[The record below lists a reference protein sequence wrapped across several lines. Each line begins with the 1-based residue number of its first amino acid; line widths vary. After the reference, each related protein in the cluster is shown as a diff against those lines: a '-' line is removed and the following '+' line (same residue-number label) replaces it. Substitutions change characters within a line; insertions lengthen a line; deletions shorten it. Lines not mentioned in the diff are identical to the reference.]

1 MPTVAD
7 QLIAALQRSGVRRVY
22 GLPGDSLN
30 GFTDAIRRAADITWE
45 HVRHEETAG
54 FAAAADA
61 ALTGRLA
68 VCAGSCGPGNLHL
81 INGLFDAQRSR
92 VPVLAIAAHI
102 PRTEIGSEYFQE
114 THPQELFRGC
124 SVYCELVSTPEMA
137 PRILEMALRAAVEEN
152 GVAVVVIPGEVFL
165 SKADDHVWALRPV
178 LPTRS
183 VVRPDDRSLANVAA
197 ILNGANNITILGGA
211 GTAGAHDAL
220 VQLAATLQAPVVHAL
235 RGKEYIEYDNPYDV
249 GMTGLL
255 GFASGYKAI
264 KEADVLLMLGT
275 DFPYQQFYPDNA
287 TVIQVD
293 IRGRNLGR
301 RTAIDVGLVG
311 SVADTLT
318 ALQPLLSQKHDRS
331 HLDRCLNHYRKTRR
345 SLDALAVNDRDR
357 APIRPEYLA
366 AEASRLAADDA
377 VFTVDVGSPVVWA
390 ARYLTMNGRRR
401 LIGSF
406 NHGTMAC
413 ALPLAIGAQ
422 TVDRRRQVVAFAGD
436 GGLTMLFGELITL
449 GQNRLPV
456 KVVVF
461 NNSSLNFVELEMKAA
476 GIVNFGTE
484 LVNPNFAAVAEAM
497 GMFGRRV
504 EDPSQ
509 LDRALA
515 DAFTYDGPAVV
526 DVVTARQELSIPP
539 AITVEQAKGFS
550 LYAIRTILAGRADE
564 LIDLVSTNVARRV
577 LD

>member
-1 MPTVAD
+1 MATIAD
-7 QLIAALQRSGVRRVY
+7 HVISTLALSGVRRVY

-30 GFTDAIRRAADITWE
+30 GFTDAIRRSGEITWQ
-45 HVRHEETAG
+45 HVRHEETAA

-61 ALTGRLA
+61 ALTGQLG

-114 THPQELFRGC
+114 THPQDLFREC

-137 PRILEMALRAAVEEN
+137 PRILEMAMRTAIEEN
-152 GVAVVVIPGEVFL
+152 GVAVVVIPGEIFL
-165 SKADDHVWALRPV
+165 QRAGETGWTARPV
-178 LPTRS
+178 RPTRS
-183 VVRPDDRSLANVAA
+183 VVRPDDESVLRAA
-197 ILNGANNITILGGA
+197 DILNAAQRVTILGGA
-211 GTAGAHDAL
+211 GVAGSHGAL
-220 VQLAATLQAPVVHAL
+220 IQLAETLQAPIVHAL
-235 RGKEYIEYDNPYDV
+235 RGKEFIEYDNPFDV

-264 KEADVLLMLGT
+264 KEADTLLMLGT
-275 DFPYQQFYPDNA
+275 DFPYQQFYPEGA

-301 RTAIDVGLVG
+301 RTPIDLGLRG
-311 SVADTLT
+311 SVADTLA
-318 ALQPLLSQKHDRS
+318 ALQPLLRPKSNRD
-331 HLDRCLNHYRKTRR
+331 HLDRSLKHYRKTRAQ
-345 SLDALAVNDRDR
+345 LDSLAVNDRDKT
-357 APIRPEYLA
+357 PIRPEYVAALA
-366 AEASRLAADDA
+366 DRLASDDA
-377 VFTVDVGSPVVWA
+377 VFTCDVGSPVVWA

-406 NHGTMAC
+406 NHGTMAN
-413 ALPLAIGAQ
+413 ALPHAIGAQ
-422 TVDRRRQVVAFAGD
+422 TAFPGRQVVALAGD
-436 GGLTMLFGELITL
+436 GGLTMLFGELVTL
-449 GQNRLPV
+449 IQNRLPV
-456 KVVVF
+456 KLIVF

-476 GIVNFGTE
+476 GIVTFGTD
-484 LVNPNFAAVAEAM
+484 LVNPDFAAVAQAM
-497 GMFGRRV
+497 GIFGRRV
-504 EDPSQ
+504 TEPAD
-509 LDRALA
+509 LERAIS
-515 DAFTYDGPAVV
+515 DAFAHDGPAVI
-526 DVVTARQELSIPP
+526 DVHTARQELSIPP

-564 LIDLVSTNVARRV
+564 LLDLVTTNVARRI